1 MTDQGLISYRK
12 VTRSSD
18 RNFGLVFAGLF
29 AVIGLLPL
37 WRHGAPRLWSIALAI
52 LFLGVVFLAPRA
64 LGPLNL
70 LWHRFG
76 LLLHA
81 VVNPVVMFLL
91 YCLAI
96 MPTALIVRAR
106 GADLL
111 RLKLDRSASTY
122 WIAREPSSP
131 SPDSMTKQ
139 F

>member
-1 MTDQGLISYRK
+1 MTDQGLISFRK

-18 RNFGLVFAGLF
+18 RNFGLVFAALF
-29 AVIGLLPL
+29 AVVGLLPL
-37 WRHGAPRLWSIALAI
+37 LHHGAPRLWSVALA
-52 LFLGVVFLAPRA
+52 FVFAGIAFFAPRA

-76 LLLHA
+76 LLLHL

-96 MPTALIVRAR
+96 MPTALIMRAR
-106 GADLL
+106 GNDLL
-111 RLKLDRSASTY
+111 RLRLDKSASTY